1 MKCIGEY
8 QNGNYTVKIY
18 DDGTK
23 IRENNLDFFESAFP
37 ENIDIKITNRCN
49 IGCKMCHECSTPTGE
64 NADLLGLPFIDSL
77 HSYTELAIGGG
88 NIFEN
93 PQLIPFLLK
102 LKKNHIIANITIN
115 QLHFEE
121 NYSLVRYLISEKLVY
136 GVGVSLSIPSDKF
149 VAMFKSCGQNM
160 VLHVINGIVTQ
171 WQIERYLANHGL
183 KILFLGYKNFGRG
196 SEYWKTHSLDIVR
209 NQEYI
214 KKNMENLLSSFRV
227 VSFDNLG
234 IEQIQPRRFLT
245 DKQFNEFYMGDEGQ
259 FTMYID
265 AVKQEFGK
273 NSISTVRYPLSDN
286 IDTMFMTI
294 KKEA

>member
-23 IRENNLDFFESAFP
+23 IRENDLDFFESAFP

-64 NADLLGLPFIDSL
+64 NADLLSLPFIDSL
-77 HSYTELAIGGG
+77 HPYTELAIGGG

-93 PQLIPFLLK
+93 PQFIPFLLK
-102 LKKNHIIANITIN
+102 LKRNHIIANITIN

-160 VLHVINGIVTQ
+160 VLHVINGIITQ

-196 SEYWKTHSLDIVR
+196 SEYWKTHALDIMR

-273 NSISTVRYPLSDN
+273 NSISTVRYPLLNN

-294 KKEA
+294 KKDA